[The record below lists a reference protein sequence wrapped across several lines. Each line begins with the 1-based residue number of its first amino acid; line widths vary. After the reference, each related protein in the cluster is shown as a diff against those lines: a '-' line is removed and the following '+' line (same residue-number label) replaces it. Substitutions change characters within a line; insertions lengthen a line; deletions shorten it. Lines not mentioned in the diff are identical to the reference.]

1 MVRSK
6 ERKWYTIN
14 MDIISKIRQLQSSSF
29 VFYTKAHGYHWN
41 VEGVLFKELHAFFKE
56 IYEDVFESIDT
67 YAEWSRKL
75 NSPAVFQI
83 DEILQ
88 NSNIKYDFPTNS
100 PLEMMRNLFDSN
112 SQSINDLK
120 DGFAMANSLNE
131 QGLANFFAERID
143 KHQFWSWQLSASL
156 KTSVN

>member
-1 MVRSK
+1 VRSK

-14 MDIISKIRQLQSSSF
+14 MDIISKLRQLQSSSF

-56 IYEDVFESIDT
+56 IYEDAFDSIDT

-75 NSPAVFQI
+75 GSPAVFQI

-100 PLEMMRNLFDSN
+100 PLEMMRNLLDSN
-112 SQSINDLK
+112 NKIINDLK
-120 DGFAMANSLNE
+120 DGFEMANSLNE

-143 KHQFWSWQLSASL
+143 QHQFWSWQLSASL